1 MWPLPCRV
9 RRSGPLGREPT
20 AAGGRH
26 TSMIRRLVL
35 LVTLA
40 GALVVGGAPRPA
52 AACSCATVSAAE
64 HAADAEVV
72 FSGRLVQSLAPST
85 RDDGTFS
92 TADRVRHDFAVDR
105 VYKGE
110 TAAEIT
116 VTSARAEASCGVQFQ
131 PGRHL
136 VFASRD
142 GDELSTNLCSGT
154 RPIAVDEDPA
164 GLGVGRAPPAPTTS
178 TTGPSD
184 DQPRKPV
191 REITAI
197 TERDVRWE
205 RIALVVAA
213 LCVVAGFA
221 VMLVRRRRTQS

>member
-1 MWPLPCRV
+1 M
-9 RRSGPLGREPT
+9 S
-20 AAGGRH
+20 
-26 TSMIRRLVL
+26 
-35 LVTLA
+35 
-40 GALVVGGAPRPA
+40 
-52 AACSCATVSAAE
+52 
-64 HAADAEVV
+64 
-72 FSGRLVQSLAPST
+72 
-85 RDDGTFS
+85 S
-92 TADRVRHDFAVDR
+92 TADPVRHTFAVDR

-110 TAAEIT
+110 AAAEVT
-116 VTSARAEASCGVQFQ
+116 VTSPRDSASCGVEFR

-136 VFASRD
+136 VYASRT
-142 GDELSTNLCSGT
+142 GDELSTNFCSAT

-191 REITAI
+191 REITAS
-197 TERDVRWE
+197 TERDIRWE
-205 RIALVVAA
+205 RIALVAAA